1 MPRGRRYLLRPGVAP
16 ASIIFGAFSTALA
29 EGSADP
35 SATALVEALVTR
47 RQPVGGPFDLIDHT
61 GRRRTDADFHG
72 KLVVR
77 RAWRPSGSSRLSGFI
92 SIRQNGP

>member
-1 MPRGRRYLLRPGVAP
+1 LLRSWLA
-16 ASIIFGAFSTALA
+16 ATSTLFGAFSPALA
-29 EGSADP
+29 RDSDEP
-35 SATALVEALVTR
+35 SATALIEALVTR
-47 RQPVGGPFDLIDHT
+47 VQPIGGPFDLIDHT